1 MTRLIIGLLL
11 CVLGPA
17 WAKNTY
23 IVTVPRQIRAGSTA
37 DIYIAPINPIEQ
49 GANVVVILLD
59 KDNTTLATK
68 RESMY
73 SLRQPAVVKINVP
86 DTIPAG
92 HDYKMKVKVSGGLS
106 FDKTVTRIR
115 TTTKATSIFI
125 QTDKAIYKPG
135 DLVQFRVFGTDP
147 SLKVRNDPL
156 DIYIQD
162 PKNNRVKQYLKV
174 KPVLGVFAG
183 SFQLSTLTNLGTWTI
198 RTEQKTEKTSKSFD
212 VERVVLPKFEVDVVL
227 PSFELKTDRFFTV
240 TINTMYTFGKPVQG
254 DAEVTFKRR
263 WTTDKQIVK
272 KFKIKGKATVRVLM
286 SEVAPALGT
295 YIEVIAKVTESITG
309 VSAEDKGSVR
319 IYDTPEKLNFSPRM
333 PSVFKPNMEYAII
346 LRATQHD
353 DSPIKPPLGMV
364 NITVKYY
371 VPVIKEKQDVSPG
384 SSGTGGQVMPIGQM
398 PQPETRNEQKVLWT
412 RVVQIPESGIF
423 VLSANFPKAA
433 ENGIIEAFYRGASAY
448 KSVNRAE
455 SPSRNYIQVSVR
467 NNKAAK
473 PGEYLPLLVKV
484 TEAIR
489 YCSYKVFSKGSLV
502 TQGRFTM
509 NQETQRN
516 QRLMIS
522 YGMVPQARL
531 LVYYARRQD
540 GEIVAD
546 ATNIP
551 IEDIFDNTVS
561 LKFNK
566 KIAKPGEELSL
577 QLTADKSSL
586 VNVLAVDKSV
596 LLLKSGNDITT
607 QDVLN
612 ELQKYNN
619 FGNSPRFGGWD
630 SWKPTPVSDRDAFSV
645 FQGAGVYVLTD
656 AVLFQYTPPRTFR
669 ESRVMHRTAGASMDD
684 SSGFSGNGALAG
696 GGGGLMSPTRT
707 RKNFPETWLWV
718 DRTTGADGTATIK
731 TTAPD
736 TITEWVASAF
746 AVNPV
751 SGLGVAAEMAN
762 LTTFQKFF
770 MRFELPFSAIRGE
783 IIIVQATVFNY
794 LDRDQQVSVKLSN
807 NADFSFVD
815 GNGNSFNPGGDGWT
829 KPVLVKKDS
838 VNSVYFPI
846 KPTALGKILLK
857 GTARST
863 QGADAVE
870 REFLIEAEG
879 IKQSY
884 NVPLLIDLRQ
894 QRSFTDNIPLSFPPN
909 LVKDSEFIKIQVIG
923 DLLGA
928 TLAGLGD
935 LLKTSAGSGEQNM
948 VAFTPNVY
956 VSAYLKVTNQLTEEI
971 KKKTA
976 KFLEGGYQRELS
988 FVHNDG
994 SFSAFGSN
1002 DKSGTTWLTAF
1013 VVKSFS
1019 QAADLT
1025 FIDINVMTKAI
1036 QWLIRQQ
1043 DPSGAFNEPGIV
1055 IHKEMQGGSV
1065 SSKRSLTA
1073 FVLIALHEARAND
1086 QVSPKIKQQ
1095 VTTAIQKATD
1105 YTAKGAPVSMANLY
1119 ELAISFYALSLV
1131 KHSSTDAILTE
1142 LEKKAKNTGGETYW
1156 ALPDTESDK
1165 IQPWKSWRSPRAD
1178 ARALDVEMTSYVLL
1192 GYNLRD
1198 DTTKGIRVLKWLAR
1212 QRNPSGGFISTQD
1225 TVIAVQA
1232 LAGLGGKLYAPNFQ
1246 MTVNTKGD
1254 TWAVGETFK
1263 VNNQNALVLQNK
1275 DIPNT
1280 VKSVSVT
1287 ANGSGWCMVEAAVV
1301 FNVNEQLREPAFAL
1315 TPTILNDSTKGFR
1328 LKVCFRWLKVGQ
1340 STMGILEISLPS
1352 GMEADLESIDTTNTG
1367 GQYKKVEKGFRS
1379 IILYFDTILSTQMC
1393 IEVDIR
1399 RVALVARHRPV
1410 PIKLREHN
1418 EPSNEVIKTYQSK
1431 ALSSATIIEV
1441 CGPDNCVE
1449 VKKR

>member
-1 MTRLIIGLLL
+1 MTRLIIGVLL

-23 IVTVPRQIRAGSTA
+23 IVTVPRQIRAGAKA
-37 DIYIAPINPIEQ
+37 DIYIAPINPIER
-49 GANVVVILLD
+49 GANVVVTLLD

-68 RESMY
+68 RESIN
-73 SLRQPAVVKINVP
+73 SLRQPAVVKLNVP
-86 DTIPAG
+86 ITIPEG
-92 HDYKMKVKVSGGLS
+92 YDYKMKVRVSGGLS

-115 TTTKATSIFI
+115 ATTKATSIFI

-156 DIYIQD
+156 DIFIQD
-162 PKNNRVKQYLKV
+162 PKTNRVKQYLKV
-174 KPVLGVFAG
+174 KPVLGVFTG

-198 RTEQKTEKTSKSFD
+198 KTEQRTEETSKSFD
-212 VERVVLPKFEVDVVL
+212 VERVVLPKFEVNVVL

-240 TINTMYTFGKPVQG
+240 TINTMYTFGKPVEG
-254 DAEVTFKRR
+254 DAEVTIKRS
-263 WTTDKQIVK
+263 WSTEKQIVK

-286 SEVAPALGT
+286 SEVAPTLGT
-295 YIEVIAKVTESITG
+295 SIEVIAKVTESITG
-309 VSAEDKGSVR
+309 VSAEDKGSVQ

-364 NITVKYY
+364 NMTVTYY
-371 VPVIKEKQDVSPG
+371 VPVITEKQNVRPE
-384 SSGTGGQVMPIGQM
+384 SSGSGGQVMPIGQM
-398 PQPETRNEQKVLWT
+398 QQPETRDEEKVLLS
-412 RVVQIPESGIF
+412 RLIRIPESGII
-423 VLSANFPKAA
+423 VLSANFPRAA
-433 ENGIIEAFYRGASAY
+433 KNGNIRAFYRGASAN
-448 KSVNRAE
+448 KRVNRAE

-484 TEAIR
+484 TESIQ

-509 NQETQRN
+509 TQEKQRN
-516 QRLMIS
+516 QRLMIT
-522 YGMVPQARL
+522 YGMVPQAKL

-546 ATNIP
+546 AISIP
-551 IEDIFDNTVS
+551 IEDIFDNAVS

-566 KIAKPGEELSL
+566 KTATPGEEVSL
-577 QLTADKSSL
+577 QVTADQKSL

-607 QDVLN
+607 QDVFN
-612 ELQKYNN
+612 ELQRYNN
-619 FGNSPRFGGWD
+619 FGNLPRFGGWD
-630 SWKPTPVSDRDAFSV
+630 SWIPTPVNDRDAFSV

-656 AVLFQYTPPRTFR
+656 AVLFQYTHPSF
-669 ESRVMHRTAGASMDD
+669 SRDNMMMSAMSG
-684 SSGFSGNGALAG
+684 GFSGNGALAG

-718 DRTTGADGTATIK
+718 DRTTGSDGTATIK

-751 SGLGVAAEMAN
+751 SGLGVAAQTAN
-762 LTTFQKFF
+762 LTTYQKFF
-770 MRFELPFSAIRGE
+770 LRFELPFSAIRGE

-794 LDRDQQVSVKLSN
+794 LDQDQQVSVKLSN

-829 KPVLVKKDS
+829 KSVLVKKDS

-894 QRSFTDNIPLSFPPN
+894 QRSFSDNILLSFPPN

-935 LLKTSAGSGEQNM
+935 LLKISSGSGEQNM
-948 VAFTPNVY
+948 VGFTPNVY
-956 VSAYLKVTNQLTEEI
+956 VSAYLKATNRLTEEI

-988 FVHNDG
+988 FAHNDG
-994 SFSAFGSN
+994 SFSAFGNN
-1002 DKSGTTWLTAF
+1002 DKSGSTWLTAF

-1043 DPSGAFNEPGIV
+1043 EPSGAFNEPGIV

-1095 VTTAIQKATD
+1095 VTAAIQKATD
-1105 YTAKGAPVSMANLY
+1105 YTAKGAPVSMDNLY
-1119 ELAISFYALSLV
+1119 ELTISFYALSLV
-1131 KHSSTDAILTE
+1131 KHSSTDAILRE
-1142 LEKKAKNTGGETYW
+1142 LEKKANNTGGEKYW
-1156 ALPDTESDK
+1156 ALPDTQSDK
-1165 IQPWKSWRSPRAD
+1165 IQPWKSWRSPRND
-1178 ARALDVEMTSYVLL
+1178 VRALDVEMTSYVLL

-1198 DTTKGIRVLKWLAR
+1198 DTTNGIRVLKWLAR

-1232 LAGLGGKLYAPNFQ
+1232 LSGLGGKLYAPNFQ
-1246 MTVNTKGD
+1246 MTVNTKGV
-1254 TWAVGETFK
+1254 TWPVGETFK

-1287 ANGSGWCMVEAAVV
+1287 ASGSGWCMVEAAVV

-1315 TPTILNDSTKGFR
+1315 TPTILNDSTKGFK

-1340 STMGILEISLPS
+1340 STMGILEITLPS
-1352 GMEADLESIDTTNTG
+1352 GMEADLETIDTTNTG

-1379 IILYFDTILSTQMC
+1379 INLYFDTILSTQMC
-1393 IEVDIR
+1393 IAVDIR

-1431 ALSSATIIEV
+1431 ALSTATIIEV

>member
-11 CVLGPA
+11 YVLDPT

-23 IVTVPRQIRAGSTA
+23 IVTVPRQIRAGAKA
-37 DIYIAPINPIEQ
+37 DIYIAPFNPIQ
-49 GANVVVILLD
+49 RNVNIVVTLLD
-59 KDNTTLATK
+59 KDNTTLASK
-68 RESMY
+68 QQSSY
-73 SLRQPAVVKINVP
+73 SLRQPAVVKLDVP
-86 DTIPAG
+86 ITIPQG
-92 HDYKMKVKVSGGLS
+92 YDYKMRVKVSGGLS
-106 FDKTVTRIR
+106 FDKTVTRIQATR
-115 TTTKATSIFI
+115 KASSIFI

-156 DIYIQD
+156 NIFIQD
-162 PKNNRVKQYLKV
+162 PKNNRVKQHLKV
-174 KPVLGVFAG
+174 KPVLGVFTG

-198 RTEQKTEKTSKSFD
+198 KAEQRTGETSKTFD
-212 VERVVLPKFEVDVVL
+212 VERVVLPKFEVNVVL
-227 PSFELKTDRFFTV
+227 PSFELKTDQFFTV
-240 TINTMYTFGKPVQG
+240 TINTMYTFGKPVEG
-254 DAEVTFKRR
+254 DAEVTFKRS

-272 KFKIKGKATVRVLM
+272 KFKIKGKATIRVLM
-286 SEVAPALGT
+286 SEVAPTLGT
-295 YIEVIAKVTESITG
+295 SIEVIAKVKESITG
-309 VSAEDKGSVR
+309 FSAEDKGSVR
-319 IYDTPEKLNFSPRM
+319 IYDTPEKLTFSPRM

-364 NITVKYY
+364 NITVTYN
-371 VPVIKEKQDVSPG
+371 VPVITGNQNVRPP
-384 SSGTGGQVMPIGQM
+384 SSGSGGQVMPFGQM
-398 PQPETRNEQKVLWT
+398 PQPQTRDEEKVLLT
-412 RVVQIPESGIF
+412 RQIRIPESGIIS
-423 VLSANFPKAA
+423 LSVTFPRAA
-433 ENGIIEAFYRGASAY
+433 KNGNMRAFYRGASAY

-473 PGEYLPLLVKV
+473 PGEFLPLLVKV
-484 TEAIR
+484 TESIG
-489 YCSYKVFSKGSLV
+489 YCSYKVLSKGSLV
-502 TQGRFTM
+502 VQGRFNM
-509 NQETQRN
+509 NQSKQRN
-516 QRLMIS
+516 QRLNIT
-522 YGMVPQARL
+522 YGMVPQAKL

-546 ATNIP
+546 AITIP

-561 LKFNK
+561 LTFNK
-566 KIAKPGEELSL
+566 KRATPGEEVSL
-577 QLTADKSSL
+577 QLTADRNSL
-586 VNVLAVDKSV
+586 VSVLAVDKSV

-607 QDVLN
+607 QDVFN
-612 ELQKYNN
+612 ELQRYNN
-619 FGNSPRFGGWD
+619 FGNFPRIGGWD
-630 SWKPTPVSDRDAFSV
+630 SWKPTPVNDRDAFSV
-645 FQGAGVYVLTD
+645 FQEAGVYVLTD
-656 AVLFQYTPPRTFR
+656 AVLFQYTPPRSFQSTR
-669 ESRVMHRTAGASMDD
+669 LMSASSKRMDD
-684 SSGFSGNGALAG
+684 SAGFSGNGALAG

-718 DRTTGADGTATIK
+718 DKNTGADGTAIIK

-751 SGLGVAAEMAN
+751 SGLGVAAQTAN
-762 LTTFQKFF
+762 LTTFQTFF

-783 IIIVQATVFNY
+783 VIIVQATVFNY
-794 LDRDQQVSVKLSN
+794 LDQDQQVSVKLSN

-815 GNGNSFNPGGDGWT
+815 ANGNSLNPGVDGLT

-846 KPTALGKILLK
+846 KPTSLGKILLK

-863 QGADAVE
+863 QGSDAVE

-879 IKQSY
+879 SKQSY
-884 NVPLLIDLRQ
+884 NVLLLIDLRQ
-894 QRSFTDNIPLSFPPN
+894 KRSFTDNIPLSFPPN
-909 LVKDSEFIKIQVIG
+909 LVNDSEFIKIQVIG

-935 LLKTSAGSGEQNM
+935 LLQTSSGSGEQNM
-948 VAFTPNVY
+948 ISFTPNVY
-956 VSAYLKVTNQLTEEI
+956 VSAYLKATGRLTEEI

-994 SFSAFGSN
+994 SFSAFGTN
-1002 DKSGTTWLTAF
+1002 DKSGSTWLTAF
-1013 VVKSFS
+1013 VVKSFA
-1019 QAADLT
+1019 QASGLT

-1043 DPSGAFNEPGIV
+1043 DPSGAFNELGIV

-1086 QVSPKIKQQ
+1086 QVSPQIKQQ

-1105 YTAKGAPVSMANLY
+1105 YTAKGAPVSMDNLY

-1131 KHSSTDAILTE
+1131 KHSSTDAILRE
-1142 LEKKAKNTGGETYW
+1142 IEKKSNTTDGEKYW
-1156 ALPDTESDK
+1156 ILPDTQSDR
-1165 IQPWKSWRSPRAD
+1165 IQPWKSWRSPRNNV
-1178 ARALDVEMTSYVLL
+1178 RALDVELTSYVLL

-1198 DTTKGIRVLKWLAR
+1198 DTTNGIRVLKWLAR

-1232 LAGLGGKLYAPNFQ
+1232 LSGLGGKLYAPNFQ
-1246 MTVNTKGD
+1246 MTVNTKGG
-1254 TWAVGETFK
+1254 TWPAGAKFN

-1280 VKSVSVT
+1280 VKSVTVT
-1287 ANGSGWCMVEAAVV
+1287 ASGSGWCMVEAVV
-1301 FNVNEQLREPAFAL
+1301 SFNVNEQLRDPAFYL
-1315 TPTILNDSTKGFR
+1315 TTSILNDSTKGFK
-1328 LKVCFRWLKVGQ
+1328 LKACFRWLKVGQ
-1340 STMGILEISLPS
+1340 STMGILEITLPS
-1352 GMEADLESIDTTNTG
+1352 GTEADLETIDTTNTG

-1379 IILYFDTILSTQMC
+1379 INLYFDTILSTQMC
-1393 IEVDIR
+1393 IAVDIK
-1399 RVALVARHRPV
+1399 RVALVARHKAV
-1410 PIKLREHN
+1410 PIKLWEVN
-1418 EPSNEVIKTYQSK
+1418 EPSNEVIKTYESK
-1431 ALSSATIIEV
+1431 ALSGATIIEV
-1441 CGPDNCVE
+1441 CGPDNCVQ
-1449 VKKR
+1449 VKK

>member
-1 MTRLIIGLLL
+1 MKYKSQQTTSTISVCIEIVKCLYTLIGMFLLL
-11 CVLGPA
+11 
-17 WAKNTY
+17 K
-23 IVTVPRQIRAGSTA
+23 VPI
-37 DIYIAPINPIEQ
+37 
-49 GANVVVILLD
+49 
-59 KDNTTLATK
+59 
-68 RESMY
+68 
-73 SLRQPAVVKINVP
+73 
-86 DTIPAG
+86 TIPQG
-92 HDYKMKVKVSGGLS
+92 FDYKMRVKVSGGLS
-106 FDKTVTRIR
+106 FDKTVTRIQATR
-115 TTTKATSIFI
+115 KASSIFI

-156 DIYIQD
+156 NIFIQD
-162 PKNNRVKQYLKV
+162 PKNNRVKQHLKV
-174 KPVLGVFAG
+174 KPVLGVFTG

-198 RTEQKTEKTSKSFD
+198 KAEQRTGETSKTFD
-212 VERVVLPKFEVDVVL
+212 VERVVLPKFEVNVVL
-227 PSFELKTDRFFTV
+227 PSFELKTDQFFTV
-240 TINTMYTFGKPVQG
+240 TINTMYTFGKPVEG
-254 DAEVTFKRR
+254 DAEVTFKRS

-272 KFKIKGKATVRVLM
+272 KFKIKGKATIRVLM
-286 SEVAPALGT
+286 SEVAPTLGT
-295 YIEVIAKVTESITG
+295 SIEVIAKVKESITG
-309 VSAEDKGSVR
+309 FSAEDKGSVR
-319 IYDTPEKLNFSPRM
+319 IYDTPEKLTFSPRM

-364 NITVKYY
+364 NITVTYK
-371 VPVIKEKQDVSPG
+371 VPGNTENQNVRPP
-384 SSGTGGQVMPIGQM
+384 SSGSGGQVMPIGQM
-398 PQPETRNEQKVLWT
+398 PQPRTRDEEKVLLT
-412 RVVQIPESGIF
+412 RQIRIPESGIIS
-423 VLSANFPKAA
+423 LSVTFPRAA
-433 ENGIIEAFYRGASAY
+433 KNGNMRAFYRGASAS

-467 NNKAAK
+467 DNKAAK
-473 PGEYLPLLVKV
+473 PGEFLPLLVKV
-484 TEAIR
+484 TESIG
-489 YCSYKVFSKGSLV
+489 YCSYKVLSKGSLV
-502 TQGRFTM
+502 VQGRFNM
-509 NQETQRN
+509 NQSKQRN
-516 QRLMIS
+516 QRLNIT
-522 YGMVPQARL
+522 YGMVPQAKL

-546 ATNIP
+546 AITIP

-561 LKFNK
+561 LTFNK
-566 KIAKPGEELSL
+566 KRATPGEEVSL
-577 QLTADKSSL
+577 QLTADRNSL
-586 VNVLAVDKSV
+586 VSVLAVDKSV

-607 QDVLN
+607 QDVFN
-612 ELQKYNN
+612 ELQRYNN
-619 FGNSPRFGGWD
+619 FGNFPRIGGWD
-630 SWKPTPVSDRDAFSV
+630 SWKPTPVNDRDAFSV
-645 FQGAGVYVLTD
+645 FQEAGVYVLTD
-656 AVLFQYTPPRTFR
+656 AVLFQYTPPRSFQ
-669 ESRVMHRTAGASMDD
+669 RTRLMSASSTRMDD
-684 SSGFSGNGALAG
+684 SAGFSGNGALFG

-718 DRTTGADGTATIK
+718 DKNTGADGTAIIK

-751 SGLGVAAEMAN
+751 SGLGVAAQTAN

-783 IIIVQATVFNY
+783 VIIVQATVFNY
-794 LDRDQQVSVKLSN
+794 LDQDQQVSVKLSN

-815 GNGNSFNPGGDGWT
+815 ANGNSLNPGVDGLT
-829 KPVLVKKDS
+829 KSVLVKKYS

-846 KPTALGKILLK
+846 KPTSLGKILLK

-870 REFLIEAEG
+870 IFFSNMIMTFTLI
-879 IKQSY
+879 
-884 NVPLLIDLRQ
+884 
-894 QRSFTDNIPLSFPPN
+894 LS
-909 LVKDSEFIKIQVIG
+909 G

-935 LLKTSAGSGEQNM
+935 LLQTSSGSGEQNM
-948 VAFTPNVY
+948 ISFTPNVY
-956 VSAYLKVTNQLTEEI
+956 VSAYLKATSRLTEEI

-994 SFSAFGSN
+994 SFSAFGTN
-1002 DKSGTTWLTAF
+1002 DKSGSTWLTAF
-1013 VVKSFS
+1013 VVKSFA
-1019 QAADLT
+1019 QASGLT

-1043 DPSGAFNEPGIV
+1043 DPSGAFNELGIV

-1086 QVSPKIKQQ
+1086 QVSPQIKQQ

-1105 YTAKGAPVSMANLY
+1105 YTAKGAPVSMDNLY

-1131 KHSSTDAILTE
+1131 KHSSTDAILRE
-1142 LEKKAKNTGGETYW
+1142 IEKKSNTSDSEKHW
-1156 ALPDTESDK
+1156 VLPESQSDR
-1165 IQPWKSWRSPRAD
+1165 IQPWKSWRSPRNNV
-1178 ARALDVEMTSYVLL
+1178 RALDVELTSYVLL

-1198 DTTKGIRVLKWLAR
+1198 DTTNGIRVLKWLAR

-1232 LAGLGGKLYAPNFQ
+1232 LSGLGGKLYAPNFQ
-1246 MTVNTKGD
+1246 MTVNTKGG
-1254 TWAVGETFK
+1254 TWATGAKFT

-1287 ANGSGWCMVEAAVV
+1287 ASGSGWCMVERFVYDEGKLYRIMYDEGKLYRSV
-1301 FNVNEQLREPAFAL
+1301 YDKGKLYRIMYDKVKMYRIVNDEGKLYRIVYDEGKL
-1315 TPTILNDSTKGFR
+1315 YRIVYDEGKLYRIVYDEGKLYRIVYDKGTLYRIVYVLGKLYRIVYVEGKLYRIVNDEGKLYRIVYDEGKLYR
-1328 LKVCFRWLKVGQ
+1328 IVYDE
-1340 STMGILEISLPS
+1340 GILYRIVYDE
-1352 GMEADLESIDTTNTG
+1352 G
-1367 GQYKKVEKGFRS
+1367 
-1379 IILYFDTILSTQMC
+1379 
-1393 IEVDIR
+1393 
-1399 RVALVARHRPV
+1399 
-1410 PIKLREHN
+1410 KL
-1418 EPSNEVIKTYQSK
+1418 
-1431 ALSSATIIEV
+1431 
-1441 CGPDNCVE
+1441 
-1449 VKKR
+1449 

>member
-1 MTRLIIGLLL
+1 
-11 CVLGPA
+11 
-17 WAKNTY
+17 
-23 IVTVPRQIRAGSTA
+23 
-37 DIYIAPINPIEQ
+37 
-49 GANVVVILLD
+49 
-59 KDNTTLATK
+59 
-68 RESMY
+68 
-73 SLRQPAVVKINVP
+73 
-86 DTIPAG
+86 
-92 HDYKMKVKVSGGLS
+92 MKVKVSGGLS
-106 FDKTVTRIR
+106 FDKTVTRIQA
-115 TTTKATSIFI
+115 TTKATSIFI

-147 SLKVRNDPL
+147 SLIVRNESL
-156 DIYIQD
+156 DMFIQD

-174 KPVLGVFAG
+174 KPAFGVFAG

-212 VERVVLPKFEVDVVL
+212 VKRLVLPKFEVNVVL
-227 PSFELKTDRFFTV
+227 PSFKLKTDRFFTV
-240 TINTMYTFGKPVQG
+240 EINTMYTFGKPVQG
-254 DAEVTFKRR
+254 DAEVTMKRR
-263 WTTDKQIVK
+263 WTTEKQIVK

-286 SEVAPALGT
+286 SEVVPTLGT

-319 IYDTPEKLNFSPRM
+319 IYNTPEKLNFSPRM
-333 PSVFKPNMEYAII
+333 PSVFKPSMKYAII

-353 DSPIKPPLGMV
+353 DSPIKPPLGVV
-364 NITVKYY
+364 NITVTYF
-371 VPVIKEKQDVSPG
+371 VTVIVSPE
-384 SSGTGGQVMPIGQM
+384 SSGSGGQVMPKRHM
-398 PQPETRNEQKVLWT
+398 PQPETRSERKVLWT
-412 RVVQIPESGIF
+412 RVVQIPESGII
-423 VLSANFPKAA
+423 VLSANFPRAA
-433 ENGIIEAFYRGASAY
+433 KTGNIQAFYRKANAY
-448 KSVNRAE
+448 KYINRAE

-473 PGEYLPLLVKV
+473 PGEYLPLHVKV
-484 TEAIR
+484 TEPIR

-502 TQGRFTM
+502 AQGRFPM
-509 NQETQRN
+509 RQETQRN
-516 QRLMIS
+516 QRLMIT
-522 YGMVPQARL
+522 YGMVPQAKL
-531 LVYYARRQD
+531 LVYYTRRQD

-546 ATNIP
+546 AINIP
-551 IEDIFDNTVS
+551 IEDIFDNAVS

-566 KIAKPGEELSL
+566 KTAKPGEELSL

-586 VNVLAVDKSV
+586 VNVLAVDKRV

-612 ELQKYNN
+612 ELLRYSN
-619 FGNSPRFGGWD
+619 FGNFPRLGGRD
-630 SWKPTPVSDRDAFSV
+630 SWIPTPVSDRDAFSV

-656 AVLFQYTPPRTFR
+656 AVLFQYTPPGTFR
-669 ESRVMHRTAGASMDD
+669 KRRTMSGVTVSRMGV
-684 SSGFSGNGALAG
+684 SGNGG
-696 GGGGLMSPTRT
+696 GGSLMSPTRT
-707 RKNFPETWLWV
+707 RKHFPETWLWV
-718 DRTTGADGTATIK
+718 DRTTGANGTATIK

-751 SGLGVAAEMAN
+751 SGLGVAAEMAT

-770 MRFELPFSAIRGE
+770 MRFELPYSAIRGE

-794 LDRDQQVSVKLSN
+794 LDQDQQVSVKLSN
-807 NADFSFVD
+807 KADFSFVN
-815 GNGNSFNPGGDGWT
+815 GNGNSLNTGGDGWT
-829 KPVLVKKDS
+829 KSVLVKKDS
-838 VNSVYFPI
+838 INAVYFPI

-863 QGADAVE
+863 QGADAIE
-870 REFLIEAEG
+870 REFHIEAEG

-884 NVPLLIDLRQ
+884 NVPLIIDLRQ
-894 QRSFTDNIPLSFPPN
+894 QRSSTDIIHLSFPPN

-935 LLKTSAGSGEQNM
+935 LLKISTGSGEQNM
-948 VAFTPNVY
+948 VDFTPNVY

-988 FVHNDG
+988 FVHSDG

-1055 IHKEMQGGSV
+1055 IYKEMQGGSV

-1095 VTTAIQKATD
+1095 VTTAIKKATD
-1105 YTAKGAPVSMANLY
+1105 YTAKGGPVSMANLY

-1131 KHSSTDAILTE
+1131 KHSSTDAILGK
-1142 LEKKAKNTGGETYW
+1142 LEKKANITGGEKYW
-1156 ALPDTESDK
+1156 VLPDTESDK
-1165 IQPWKSWRSPRAD
+1165 IQPWISWRSPRND
-1178 ARALDVEMTSYVLL
+1178 VRALDVEMTSYVLL

-1198 DTTKGIRVLKWLAR
+1198 DTTNGIRVLKWLAR

-1232 LAGLGGKLYAPNFQ
+1232 LAGLGGKIYAPNFQ
-1246 MTVNTKGD
+1246 IIVNTKGD
-1254 TWAVGETFK
+1254 TWPVGETFK
-1263 VNNQNALVLQNK
+1263 VNNQNALVLQSK

-1280 VKSVSVT
+1280 VKSVSV
-1287 ANGSGWCMVEAAVV
+1287 NSSGSGWCLVEAVVV
-1301 FNVNEQLREPAFAL
+1301 FNVNKQLREPAFAL
-1315 TPTILNDSTKGFR
+1315 TPTILKDSTKGFR
-1328 LKVCFRWLKVGQ
+1328 LKVCFRWLKAGQ
-1340 STMGILEISLPS
+1340 STMGILEVYVPS
-1352 GMEADLESIDTTNTG
+1352 GTEADLDSIDTTNTG

-1399 RVALVARHRPV
+1399 RVALVARHKPV

-1441 CGPDNCVE
+1441 CGPGNCVE